1 MNFMA
6 FTTVKN
12 THRQNFPVQQKGVAL
27 LMSLIILLILTILGL
42 SALTSSTNQEQISS
56 NIQQAKTS
64 FYSAQSAVNGYT
76 NEGNAGNDLTNNA
89 HILALT
95 RAAANP
101 ANINST
107 AAADALERCVAADGS
122 NSANC
127 ATAYLQGVFKARTR
141 AWYRGCAGPATEC
154 PGFSL
159 GVGTTMPGCHRYQV
173 EGTGW
178 VDMDGTAAP
187 DANEETQAVVDQ
199 WLSEVALCAP

>member
-6 FTTVKN
+6 FSTSKN
-12 THRQNFPVQQKGVAL
+12 PIRQNIPAQQKGVAL

-56 NIQQAKTS
+56 NIQQAKTA
-64 FYSAQSAVNGYT
+64 FYSAQSGVNGYT
-76 NEGNAGNDLTNNA
+76 NEGNAGNDLTNAA

-95 RAAANP
+95 RAAADP

-107 AAADALERCVAADGS
+107 LAADALERCVAADGS

-141 AWYRGCAGPATEC
+141 AWYRGCLGPATEC

-159 GVGTTMPGCHRYQV
+159 GVGATMPGCHRYQV